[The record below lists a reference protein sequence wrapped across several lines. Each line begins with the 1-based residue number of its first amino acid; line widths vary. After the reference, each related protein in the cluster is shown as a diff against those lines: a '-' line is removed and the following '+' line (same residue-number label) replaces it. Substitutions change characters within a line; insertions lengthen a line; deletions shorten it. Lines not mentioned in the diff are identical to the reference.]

1 MKRLLIAGF
10 LSFLMAGAS
19 IARAN
24 DCETK
29 LTAEEHAVFLSLP
42 PDDQMTL
49 AKMKMRD
56 GSPATCEFRA
66 GLLDML
72 ENDEPENRSEAF
84 HYLLKNTLVKQS

>member
-1 MKRLLIAGF
+1 MKGLLIAGF
-10 LSFLMAGAS
+10 LPLLMAGAS

-24 DCETK
+24 DCETI
-29 LTAEEHAVFLSLP
+29 LTAEEHAVFESLP

-49 AKMKMRD
+49 TKMKMRD

-72 ENDEPENRSEAF
+72 ENDEPDNRSKAF
-84 HYLLKNTLVKQS
+84 HYLLKNLLVKQS